1 MAEPS
6 SRSEVKSFMELFK
19 TIAFTHKTT
28 ELKDIGKLHIGD
40 DELESRLSHL
50 KKSLNLDELLYVST
64 CNRVE
69 FMMISD
75 QDIDE
80 AFRRKFFSA
89 FNQKWTEDDISW
101 AANQSRTFEGK
112 KSLQHLFYVSSSIDS
127 LVVGER
133 EIITQVREA
142 YEKCNELKLTGDRF
156 RLLVRSAIETAK
168 SVYTQ
173 TQIAQNP
180 VSVVSLAYR
189 KMREVEFQH
198 PPKILIIGAGQT
210 NQTMGQYLKKAPFES
225 VTVFNRT
232 PEKANALAELLQ
244 GTGKSLVEL
253 QNSSEPFD
261 ILISCT
267 GASQPIIN
275 NRLYRQLIGNDLSEK
290 VVVDLAIPSDFEQE
304 IIRKNNIRY
313 IGIES
318 LKDEARKNLEQRQK
332 ELEVCKRLIDDKIK
346 EFEQLLRERKVEIS
360 MREIPKVVKEI
371 RERAITQVFNKKLD
385 ELDPKSREVLEQM
398 MEYMEKK
405 YISVPMKM
413 AKEIMLKG

>member
-1 MAEPS
+1 
-6 SRSEVKSFMELFK
+6 MELFK

-28 ELKDIGKLHIGD
+28 ELKDIGRLHIQD
-40 DELESRLSHL
+40 DELNERLSHL
-50 KKSLNLDELLYVST
+50 KTSLKLDELLYVST

-69 FMMISD
+69 FMMVSN
-75 QDIDE
+75 QELDE

-89 FNQKWTEDDISW
+89 FNTKWSSEEIDW
-101 AANQSRTFEGK
+101 AVNHSRTFEGE
-112 KSLQHLFYVSSSIDS
+112 KSLRHLFYVSSSIDS

-142 YEKCNELKLTGDRF
+142 YEKCNELNLVGDRM

-168 SVYTQ
+168 LVYTQ

-189 KMREVEFQH
+189 KLRQQEIDH
-198 PPKILIIGAGQT
+198 PPHILIIGAGQT
-210 NQTMGQYLKKAPFES
+210 NQTMALYLKKAPFAK

-232 PEKANALAELLQ
+232 LAKAQELAELLQ
-244 GTGKSLVEL
+244 GEARPFDALSEFR
-253 QNSSEPFD
+253 EPFD
-261 ILISCT
+261 ILITCT

-275 NRLYRQLIGNDLSEK
+275 NRLYRQFIGDDLSQK
-290 VVVDLAIPSDFEQE
+290 VVVDLAVPSDIEQE
-304 IIRKNNIRY
+304 VLRKNNINY
-313 IGIES
+313 IGIEN
-318 LKDEARKNLEQRQK
+318 LKDEARKNLEQRQN
-332 ELEVCKRLIDDKIK
+332 ELEVCKRLIQDKMN
-346 EFEQLLRERKVEIS
+346 EFEHVLRELKVEIS
-360 MREIPKVVKEI
+360 MKKIPQIVKEI
-371 RERAITQVFNKKLD
+371 RARAVTQVFQKELD
-385 ELDPKSREVLEQM
+385 ELDPKSREVLEKM

>member
-1 MAEPS
+1 
-6 SRSEVKSFMELFK
+6 MELFK

-28 ELKDIGKLHIGD
+28 ELKDIGRLHIQD
-40 DELESRLSHL
+40 DELNERLSHL
-50 KKSLNLDELLYVST
+50 KTSLELDELLYVST

-69 FMMISD
+69 FMMVSN
-75 QDIDE
+75 QELDE

-89 FNQKWTEDDISW
+89 FNTKWNAEEIDW
-101 AANQSRTFEGK
+101 AVNHSRTFEGE
-112 KSLQHLFYVSSSIDS
+112 KSLRHLFYVSSSIDS

-142 YEKCNELKLTGDRF
+142 YEKCNELNLVGDRM

-168 SVYTQ
+168 LVYTQ

-189 KMREVEFQH
+189 KLRQQEIDH
-198 PPKILIIGAGQT
+198 PPHILIIGAGQT
-210 NQTMGQYLKKAPFES
+210 NQTMALYLKKAPFAK

-232 PEKANALAELLQ
+232 FSKAKELAELLH
-244 GTGKSLVEL
+244 GEARPFDLLSEFR
-253 QNSSEPFD
+253 EPFD
-261 ILISCT
+261 ILITCT
-267 GASQPIIN
+267 GASQPIVN
-275 NRLYRQLIGNDLSEK
+275 NRLYRQFIGNDLSQK
-290 VVVDLAIPSDFEQE
+290 VVVDLAVPSDIEQE
-304 IIRKNNIRY
+304 VLRKNNINY
-313 IGIES
+313 IGIEN

-332 ELEVCKRLIDDKIK
+332 ELEVCKRLIQDKMN
-346 EFEQLLRERKVEIS
+346 EFEHVLRERKVEIS
-360 MREIPKVVKEI
+360 MRKIPQVVKEI
-371 RERAITQVFNKKLD
+371 RERAVTQVFHKELNQ
-385 ELDPKSREVLEQM
+385 LDPKSREVLEKM

>member
-1 MAEPS
+1 
-6 SRSEVKSFMELFK
+6 MELFK

-28 ELKDIGKLHIGD
+28 ELKDIGKLHIED
-40 DELESRLSHL
+40 DELEDRLSHL
-50 KKSLNLDELLYVST
+50 KSSLNLDELLYVST

-69 FMMISD
+69 FMMVSD
-75 QDIDE
+75 QELDE
-80 AFRRKFFSA
+80 PFRKKFFQA
-89 FNQKWTEDDISW
+89 FNPKWNKAEIEW
-101 AANQSRTFEGK
+101 ASNHSRTLEAE
-112 KSLQHLFYVSSSIDS
+112 KSLKHLYYVSSSIDS

-168 SVYTQ
+168 LVYTQ

-189 KMREVEFQH
+189 KMREVQIDH
-198 PPKILIIGAGQT
+198 PPKIVIIGAGLT
-210 NQTMGQYLKKAPFES
+210 NQTIVQYLKKAPFDK

-232 PEKANALAELLQ
+232 KEKAENLAEVLHGEGRTLD
-244 GTGKSLVEL
+244 EL
-253 QNSSEPFD
+253 QNFNETFD

-267 GASQPIIN
+267 GASQPIVS
-275 NRLYRQLIGNDLSEK
+275 NRVYRQLIGDDLSQK

-304 IIRKNNIRY
+304 VIRKNNIHY

-318 LKDEARKNLEQRQK
+318 LKEQARKNLEQRQK
-332 ELEVCKRLIDDKIK
+332 ELEVCKRLIDDKIN
-346 EFEQLLRERKVEIS
+346 EFEHLLRERKIEIS
-360 MREIPKVVKEI
+360 MREIPQVVKEI
-371 RERAITQVFNKKLD
+371 RNRAVTQVFSKDLE
-385 ELDPKSREVLEQM
+385 ELDPKSREVLEKM